1 VVALVNLGQHFE
13 ALDHGDQAQQ
23 VCDRACRIAQVI
35 GDQLGE
41 SIARRNLGIL
51 KVRSREYKLASEDLT
66 QAARLA
72 DAIKSLQLQQT
83 TRIELATALLLRGKL
98 SLAEVTI
105 DGALRYDTPLFSP
118 EAHAL
123 RGVIRQ
129 RQGKTHEATGSFYDA
144 LDKAQVVL
152 KQTARYYRA
161 LDVMGLSY
169 SGLTLAEETNDY
181 LDVAV
186 EAYEA
191 VRLIADKPGI
201 VRRRLRLFEAL
212 AQSDS
217 GRKLA
222 LVRNAID
229 PEQ

>member
-1 VVALVNLGQHFE
+1 M
-13 ALDHGDQAQQ
+13 
-23 VCDRACRIAQVI
+23 
-35 GDQLGE
+35 
-41 SIARRNLGIL
+41 
-51 KVRSREYKLASEDLT
+51 
-66 QAARLA
+66 
-72 DAIKSLQLQQT
+72 
-83 TRIELATALLLRGKL
+83 
-98 SLAEVTI
+98 AEVTA

-129 RQGKTHEATGSFYDA
+129 RQGKTREAAGSFYDA
-144 LDKAQVVL
+144 LDKAQEVL
-152 KQTARYYRA
+152 KQTSRYYRA

-169 SGLTLAEETNDY
+169 SGLALAEATDDY
-181 LDVAV
+181 FDKAV

-191 VRLIADKPGI
+191 ARFITDEPGI
-201 VRRRLRLFEAL
+201 VRRRLLLFDAL
-212 AQSDS
+212 AQSGS